1 MRPAGPVRAIAGVDG
16 CVALLS
22 YRGAARELVARAKY
36 RNQRAGLRWLAT
48 GMAALVADHSCDVIT
63 WAPAN
68 PSHARRRGFDHGELL
83 ARAVARQLGARAVPA
98 LQRDRGAPLTGK
110 SAAQRHAGPPLRPA
124 PAHCAYP
131 LAGATVLVVDDV
143 ITTGATLATAARTLR
158 SMGATRVFAVA
169 AAYTPAPSFGPTGVS
184 A

>member
-1 MRPAGPVRAIAGVDG
+1 MRRAGRVPAIAGVDG
-16 CVALLS
+16 CAALLS

-48 GMAALVADHSCDVIT
+48 GMAGLVRDESFDVIT

-83 ARAVARQLGARAVPA
+83 AKEVGRQLSTTAVS
-98 LQRDRGAPLTGK
+98 LLRRDRGAPLTGK
-110 SAAQRHAGPPLRPA
+110 SAAQRQSGPPLRA
-124 PAHCAYP
+124 VGES
-131 LAGATVLVVDDV
+131 LADATVLVVDDV
-143 ITTGATLATAARTLR
+143 ITTGATLAAAARALR
-158 SMGATRVFAVA
+158 SIGATRIFAVA
-169 AAYTPAPSFGPTGVS
+169 AAYTPPPSFAPIEIS

>member
-1 MRPAGPVRAIAGVDG
+1 MRRAQRVPAIAGVDG
-16 CVALLS
+16 CAALLS

-48 GMAALVADHSCDVIT
+48 GMAGLVRDESFDVIT

-83 ARAVARQLGARAVPA
+83 AKEVGRQLSTTAVS
-98 LQRDRGAPLTGK
+98 LLRRDRGAPLTGK
-110 SAAQRHAGPPLRPA
+110 SAAQRQSGPPLRA
-124 PAHCAYP
+124 TAAAS
-131 LAGATVLVVDDV
+131 LADATVLVVDDV
-143 ITTGATLATAARTLR
+143 ITTGATLAAAARALR
-158 SMGATRVFAVA
+158 SIGATRIFAVA
-169 AAYTPAPSFGPTGVS
+169 AAYTPPPSFAPIKIS